1 MNGILWIILIGVIAI
16 VALVIAVDVDTR
28 RNFARHADGT
38 PISYDEFD
46 GMIRDFD
53 RQREL
58 LYGIPPG
65 NDDEH
70 GRIRDE
76 IRRNR
81 PRPKLTALVG
91 LVLIGV
97 VAACLAALVFANSDP
112 DIVASANQFALVGEG
127 WLWGGLGVALVVGVV
142 IGSIGRAVN
151 ASPLIPL
158 FFGIG
163 LAILFSIVTQPSM
176 MGDGFVAVFGS
187 AVGAGLAVMAGAMVP
202 ATVIMSLH

>member
-187 AVGAGLAVMAGAMVP
+187 AVGAGLVVMAGAMVP